1 MIFNSLPQDFS
12 SLQEP
17 LIYTLST
24 QEQEPQDLLI
34 EICSA
39 DGGQVLATKQLYA
52 VSEAEVDIAPL
63 LRECIIPTL
72 PTESLGTGFVDCGC
86 NVSVYLK
93 VGDVQSATRCFQW
106 AKVEPSTPLTML
118 SEQTTNRAMAADEC
132 DWIGVFS
139 NGSKECNIHIET
151 FGKECR
157 KVDYRLPKAG
167 QQLFVL
173 VASEMGDCDQIEV
186 EIVADDAL
194 ITKLYYD
201 IKSNLRGARR
211 VGWLN
216 GNISPEIYTFPMR
229 KSLLIEATRR
239 HLERQW
245 GRGAGQVERDGELK
259 LISAYEPSSQLETLA
274 KIVHSPK
281 VWLMR
286 GCSRQDVDLLTERV
300 MLTPAERLGF
310 IEIDI
315 RAAKEGEEL

>member
-17 LIYTLST
+17 LIYTFST

-39 DGGQVLATKQLYA
+39 ESGQVLATKQLYA

-72 PTESLGTGFVDCGC
+72 PTESLGTGFLDCGC

-106 AKVEPSTPLTML
+106 AKVEPSQPVMLL
-118 SEQTTNRAMAADEC
+118 SEQTANRAMAADEC

-139 NGSKECNIHIET
+139 NGSMMCHFHIET

-157 KVDYRLPKAG
+157 KVDYRLPMAG

-186 EIVADDAL
+186 EITADDTLVARL
-194 ITKLYYD
+194 NYE
-201 IKSNLRGARR
+201 IKSNLKGARR

-216 GNISPEIYTFPMR
+216 SSLSPELYTFPMR

-245 GRGAGQVERDGELK
+245 GREAGQVERDGELK
-259 LISAYEPSSQLETLA
+259 LISAYEPSAQIETLA
-274 KIVHSPK
+274 KIIHSPK

-286 GCSRQDVDLLTERV
+286 ASRRQDVDLLTDRV
-300 MLTPAERLGF
+300 LLTPVERLGF